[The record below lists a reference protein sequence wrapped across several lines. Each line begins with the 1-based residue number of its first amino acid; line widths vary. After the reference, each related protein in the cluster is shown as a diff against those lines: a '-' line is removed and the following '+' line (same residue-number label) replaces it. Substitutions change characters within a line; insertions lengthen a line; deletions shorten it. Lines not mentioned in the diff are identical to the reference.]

1 MRVATRFVTYFAAS
15 LVLAVLWAG
24 PAPVQAQVP
33 SFESVA
39 GHAFGERVT
48 QAYQMQDYLEAVAA
62 ASDRVVVEQSG
73 TSWEGRPLMHA
84 IVTAPENH
92 ARLDEIQSN
101 AQALGDPRGLSDA
114 EAESIIADQPAVFWF
129 GGSIHGFELSGSEAG
144 LKMLERLATQDDAVT
159 QTILENTV
167 VIIDPMLNPDG
178 RDAFAHRTH
187 ETMGAQANPDNQD
200 WANDFTAWEALKYR
214 TSHYYFDINRDWF
227 AHTHKETQARVPV
240 LQAWRPQ
247 AGIDSHE
254 MGSDV
259 EFYVDPPTGP
269 VGPFFPEFASR
280 WFESYNEAHAASLDT
295 LGTDY
300 MTRER
305 YNYFYPGYTTSYM
318 SYQGAVGML
327 YEQGSSRGLALT
339 RPDGTVRTL
348 EDAIQNP
355 YTGFVAALEH
365 TANER
370 ETLLTEYVQA
380 HREAIANGE
389 EGAQRYL
396 LTDTSGDPHLLAEAV
411 DLLRRNGV
419 EVDRLTAS
427 AQLSNVQDRT
437 GTSVGARS
445 FEEGTY
451 VIDAAQPRNRLIR
464 ALLEP
469 NVPVPQDFLE
479 DARARVDRGE
489 NPRFYDITAWSLPM
503 LFGIEGYSTPDDSG
517 LSAERVTAS
526 AAPESAINGGEASY
540 AYLIDGTQTAGLPAL
555 IHLNE
560 RGHRVA
566 MLQEG
571 TRLNGQ
577 DYTAG
582 TGIVYAGQSGASV
595 HSDMREVAAQYG
607 LQVDAVGTGLAE
619 GTRPS
624 LGSGQVIYLD
634 TPSVALL
641 AEEGIQA
648 YSFGWAWFTLDR
660 QYDVDAS
667 VLRTRSLG
675 GADLDEY
682 DTIVMPETYGT
693 EAVQREAGEAGLER
707 LVQWVRDGG
716 TLVTIGSGTD
726 VARDLELIALR
737 SWYDD
742 EEHADSLRVSVPGA
756 MVATNINRNH
766 WLTAGVPD
774 GFHGLVD
781 SNRLYLPPDG
791 PPNPSQRAG
800 IRYATGGD
808 FTYSGH
814 MWSESEAR
822 VPGAVFAY
830 EERVGSGRVIAF
842 AEDLNYRGYV
852 RSGNRLF
859 LNAVLVGPQAP

>member
-1 MRVATRFVTYFAAS
+1 MRVATRFVALLT
-15 LVLAVLWAG
+15 LVLLIAG
-24 PAPVQAQVP
+24 PASAQAQAP
-33 SFESVA
+33 AFEDVT

-48 QAYQMQDYLEAVAA
+48 QAYQMQDYLQAVAN

-73 TSWEGRPLMHA
+73 TSWQGRPLMHA

-92 ARLDEIQSN
+92 ARLDEIQAN
-101 AQALGDPRGLSDA
+101 AQALGDPRDLSDA
-114 EAESIIADQPAVFWF
+114 EAESIIEDQPAVFWF
-129 GGSIHGFELSGSEAG
+129 GGSIHGFELSGSEAA

-159 QTILENTV
+159 QSILENTV

-178 RDAFAHRTH
+178 RDAFAHH
-187 ETMGAQANPDNQD
+187 NHNNMGADANPDNQD
-200 WANDFTAWEALKYR
+200 WANDFTSWEALKYR

-240 LQAWRPQ
+240 LQDWRPQ

-280 WFESYNEAHAASLDT
+280 WFESFGDAHAASLDT

-348 EDAIQNP
+348 GDAIQNP

-365 TANER
+365 TASER

-380 HREAIANGE
+380 HREAIADGE
-389 EGAQRYL
+389 DGTQRYV
-396 LTDTSGDPHLLAEAV
+396 LTDESGDPHLLAEAV
-411 DLLRRNGV
+411 DLLRRNGI
-419 EVDRLTAS
+419 EVDRLTES

-437 GTSVGARS
+437 GASVGSRS
-445 FEEGTY
+445 FEAGAY
-451 VIDAAQPRNRLIR
+451 VVDAAQPRNRLIR

-479 DARARVDRGE
+479 EARDRVDRGE

-503 LFGIEGYSTPDDSG
+503 LFGIEGYSTSDGSG
-517 LSAERVTAS
+517 LSAERVTVS
-526 AAPESAINGGEASY
+526 AASESAVQGGEASY

-555 IHLNE
+555 LDLKEH
-560 RGHRVA
+560 GHRVA
-566 MLQEG
+566 MLQES
-571 TRLNGQ
+571 TRVNGE

-595 HSDMREVAAQYG
+595 HDDMRDVADQYG
-607 LQVDAVGTGLAE
+607 LQVEAVGTGLAE
-619 GTRPS
+619 GDRPS

-675 GADLDEY
+675 RADLSEY
-682 DTIVMPETYGT
+682 DTIVLPETYGT
-693 EAVQREAGEAGLER
+693 EAIEREAGESGLER
-707 LVQWVRDGG
+707 LTQWVQDGG
-716 TLVTIGSGTD
+716 TLVTLGSGTD

-742 EEHADSLRVSVPGA
+742 EERADSLRVSVPGA
-756 MVATNINRNH
+756 MVATDIDRNH

-774 GFHGLVD
+774 DFHGLVD
-781 SNRLYLPPDG
+781 SNRLYLPPEG
-791 PPNPSQRAG
+791 APNPGQRAG
-800 IRYATGGD
+800 IRYATDGD

-822 VPGAVFAY
+822 LPGAVFAY

-842 AEDLNYRGYV
+842 AEDLNYRGYL

>member
-1 MRVATRFVTYFAAS
+1 MLRTATRLLGIV
-15 LVLAVLWAG
+15 VLTLLTAG
-24 PAPVQAQVP
+24 PAVAQVP
-33 SFESVA
+33 SFEDVT
-39 GHAFGERVT
+39 GHAIGERVT
-48 QAYQMQDYLEAVAA
+48 QAYQMQDYVQAVAA
-62 ASDRVVVEQSG
+62 ASDRVVAEQIG
-73 TSWEGRPLMHA
+73 TSWQGRPLMHA

-92 ARLDEIQSN
+92 ARLDEIQAN

-114 EAESIIADQPAVFWF
+114 EAESIIADQPAIFWF
-129 GGSIHGFELSGSEAG
+129 GGSIHGFELSGSEAA
-144 LKMLERLATQDDAVT
+144 LQMLERLATQDDAVT
-159 QTILENTV
+159 QSILENTV

-178 RDAFAHRTH
+178 RDALAYRTH
-187 ETMGAQANPDNQD
+187 DTMGPTANPDNQD

-227 AHTHKETQARVPV
+227 AHTHRETQARVPV

-259 EFYVDPPTGP
+259 EFYFDPPTGP
-269 VGPFFPEFASR
+269 VGPFFPEYASR
-280 WFESYNEAHAASLDT
+280 WFASYGSAHAAALDT

-348 EDAIQNP
+348 ADAVQNP
-355 YTGFVAALEH
+355 YTAFVAALEH
-365 TANER
+365 TATER
-370 ETLLTEYVQA
+370 ETLLTEYVAA
-380 HREAIANGE
+380 HRQAIANGE
-389 EGAQRYL
+389 EGTRRYL
-396 LTDTSGDPHLLAEAV
+396 LTDAMGDPHLLAEVV

-419 EVDRLTAS
+419 EVGRLTES
-427 AQLSNVQDRT
+427 AQLRNVQDRT
-437 GTSVGARS
+437 GASVGTRS
-445 FEEGTY
+445 FASGTY
-451 VIDAAQPRNRLIR
+451 VVEAAQPRNRLIR
-464 ALLEP
+464 ALMEP

-479 DARARVDRGE
+479 EARARVDRGGSA
-489 NPRFYDITAWSLPM
+489 RFYDITAWSLPM
-503 LFGIEGYSTPDDSG
+503 LFGIEGYSTADDRG
-517 LSAERVTAS
+517 LATERVTAS
-526 AAPESAINGGEASY
+526 QGPASAIQNGPASY
-540 AYLIDGTQTAGLPAL
+540 AYVIDGTQTAGLPAL
-555 IHLNE
+555 MHMQE

-566 MLQEG
+566 MLQEATRVRG
-571 TRLNGQ
+571 T
-577 DYTAG
+577 DYAAG

-595 HSDMREVAAQYG
+595 HRDMREVAEQYG
-607 LQVDAVGTGLAE
+607 LQVDAVATGLAE
-619 GTRPS
+619 GDRPS
-624 LGSGQVIYLD
+624 LGSGQVIYLEA
-634 TPSVALL
+634 PSVAIL

-660 QYDVDAS
+660 QYMLDAS

-675 GADLDEY
+675 SANLDEY
-682 DTIVMPETYGT
+682 DTIVLPETYGT
-693 EAVQREAGEAGLER
+693 EALEREAGASGLDR
-707 LVQWVRDGG
+707 LADWVRDGG
-716 TLVTIGSGTD
+716 TLVTMGSGTD
-726 VARDLELIALR
+726 VARDLDLIALR
-737 SWYDD
+737 SWY
-742 EEHADSLRVSVPGA
+742 EVEGHADSLRVSVPGA

-781 SNRLYLPPDG
+781 SNRLYLPPEG
-791 PPNPSQRAG
+791 APSTGRRVGVQ
-800 IRYATGGD
+800 YATEGD
-808 FTYSGH
+808 FSYSGH

-822 VPGAVFAY
+822 LPGAVYAY

-842 AEDLNYRGYV
+842 AEDLNYRGYF